1 MNRRI
6 FQRLLWAPLFIVSA
20 HASLG
25 TAAPIP
31 EAVYEKLKEDILA
44 KYGSIQPKQWS
55 EKLPGVV
62 TQLDT
67 EKKVIALT
75 LDACGSAGDGYD
87 KKLLDY
93 LIQEQ
98 IPATLFINSRWIDKH
113 PQEFHDLTS
122 QPLFEIENHGMAH
135 KPCSVNGRWMYGV
148 EGTEDAGQ
156 VVDEIELNAL
166 KIQRL
171 TGFKPKFYRSGTAT
185 YDEVGVAIANELGY
199 VVAGF
204 SVLGDKGAAY
214 SKEEVKKALL
224 DAPPGSIVIL
234 HMNRPEGETAE
245 GVMEVIPLLIERGTR
260 FAKLS
265 EYPLK

>member
-1 MNRRI
+1 MVRRV
-6 FQRLLWAPLFIVSA
+6 FRQLLWIGLLIVLVRPLA
-20 HASLG
+20 GA
-25 TAAPIP
+25 AAPVEE
-31 EAVYEKLKEDILA
+31 EAYENLKENILA

-55 EKLPGVV
+55 EKLPGIV
-62 TQLDT
+62 TRLKT

-75 LDACGSAGDGYD
+75 FDACGSAGDGYD

-113 PQEFHDLTS
+113 PREFQDLAN
-122 QPLFEIENHGMAH
+122 QPLFEIENHGVAH
-135 KPCSVNGRWMYGV
+135 RPCSVNGRWMYGV
-148 EGTEDAGQ
+148 EGTEAPGQ

-171 TGFKPKFYRSGTAT
+171 IGFKPKFFRSGTAT

-199 VVAGF
+199 AVAGF
-204 SVLGDKGAAY
+204 SVLGDKGATY

-224 DAPPGSIVIL
+224 DASPGSIVIL

-245 GVMEVIPLLIERGTR
+245 GVMEAIPLLIEKGIH

-265 EYPLK
+265 EYPLE